1 MTNDNLKEI
10 KNKIIKDPFNKT
22 LILKG
27 FSPLFQANKNSLIVI
42 IGQAPGIKAQESMTL
57 FNDQSG
63 EALRSWLGVTKK
75 EFYNDELFAILPVDF
90 FYPGKA
96 KTGDLP
102 PRMSFAEKW
111 HPLILKELKNVKLII
126 LAGIYANKLYLKEK
140 MERNLTET
148 VRNYEKYL
156 PKYFPIVHPS
166 PLNFRWHN
174 KNPWFKEKTLVVLK
188 ERVRKII
195 NNKMI

>member
-63 EALRSWLGVTKK
+63 EALRSW
-75 EFYNDELFAILPVDF
+75 
-90 FYPGKA
+90 
-96 KTGDLP
+96 
-102 PRMSFAEKW
+102 
-111 HPLILKELKNVKLII
+111 
-126 LAGIYANKLYLKEK
+126 
-140 MERNLTET
+140 
-148 VRNYEKYL
+148 
-156 PKYFPIVHPS
+156 
-166 PLNFRWHN
+166 
-174 KNPWFKEKTLVVLK
+174 
-188 ERVRKII
+188 
-195 NNKMI
+195 